1 MKRRKKNKSRSARR
15 SKTESIG
22 SARKRKKSK
31 ELRSKTERIST
42 ECSVTQSRLTSSR
55 WSLLEVSLGS
65 IEASSRA
72 AVSSTEAA
80 IMASLPLLSTRSVT
94 TKGQLSP

>member
-1 MKRRKKNKSRSARR
+1 MKRKKNKELRSRSARR

-55 WSLLEVSLGS
+55 WPLLEVSLGS
-65 IEASSRA
+65 IEANLRA
-72 AVSSTEAA
+72 AV
-80 IMASLPLLSTRSVT
+80 
-94 TKGQLSP
+94 